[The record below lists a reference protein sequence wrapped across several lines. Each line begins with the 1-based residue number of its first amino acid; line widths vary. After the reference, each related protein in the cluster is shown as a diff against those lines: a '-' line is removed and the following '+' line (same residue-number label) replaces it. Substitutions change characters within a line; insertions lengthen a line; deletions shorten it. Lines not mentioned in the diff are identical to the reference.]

1 MGYFAKKRRLNK
13 ILTSNTKT
21 GVSKYSVK
29 LKNEKV
35 GPEDDSIAIS
45 KKVKLIKPDKVKE
58 NLIKKHTPPPNE
70 SKPSTSKLDTLLPNR
85 SQPSV
90 GELDTKEY
98 EGYCLFLSLTS
109 DYIIGYRTFIQSFI
123 EHNKWF
129 SGDILIMALD
139 LNDNQKEYVKSFHK
153 KIKFIEPLYENY
165 KDVNTSKLVNPGFV
179 NNYYK
184 LDIFS
189 YTKYEKI
196 VSMDCDMLI
205 TGDISELFF
214 EKYSFGACEVAFSR
228 YWDVPPFNGG
238 LIVLDSKRNSIENYS
253 SVLNKIDKPYRYAEQ
268 ELLNEIFKKSYTKIN
283 KTYNVKPKR
292 GYYNY
297 GDDIKSTNPENL
309 IEVDGDVKSTEKTKY
324 LITHRDHPVRK
335 SKNINILSGL
345 NRTKNGIPIGD
356 RDYKKIRPTN
366 YDPRKIYGGRKI
378 CLLGSGRSVEDYDID
393 YDYYDIIIGLNQVYK
408 TKYINIIDIMYHGIS
423 VDDVDFLNEV
433 NNIREKVELVLLPK
447 PLNKQIKKLKALLSE
462 YNYYYN
468 IDIHEEAYVN
478 VKSNPLMGLMVL
490 TELSNSGT
498 HSIDIYGFDFYE
510 TPYIEGAV
518 ELRNHPKY
526 HVTNHDIKANKEYFL
541 DILSN
546 KDNITWFN

>member
-29 LKNEKV
+29 LKNENLD
-35 GPEDDSIAIS
+35 PEDESLTVS
-45 KKVKLIKPDKVKE
+45 KKVKVIKPDKVKE
-58 NLIKKHTPPPNE
+58 YLIKKDTPSPNK
-70 SKPSTSKLDTLLPNR
+70 SKPSTGKLDTLLPNR

-90 GELDTKEY
+90 SELDTKEY

-228 YWDVPPFNGG
+228 DWDVPPFNGG

-268 ELLNEIFKKSYTKIN
+268 ELLNEIFKKSYTRIN
-283 KTYNVKPKR
+283 KTYNAEKRLLKSKHYEDIELVKNAKVIHFVGAKPWDVVKPFNDLGYDYLEKKWEKAKKPRVLIVGNSPKIMDNKMGSVIDSFDIVIRINNFKIEGFEEYIGEKTTYIICTFATKITDYYKTIDPRNIFMFTAEKSGDMDFLKNRVKGVNLNKINLLSDEYLYDLNKKLNIKLPKR
-292 GYYNY
+292 STSGNIAIEFALNSYPDSNIYIHGIEFNEDTDKPIKSHY
-297 GDDIKSTNPENL
+297 FDSDDDSGSHNTWIKST
-309 IEVDGDVKSTEKTKY
+309 K
-324 LITHRDHPVRK
+324 
-335 SKNINILSGL
+335 
-345 NRTKNGIPIGD
+345 
-356 RDYKKIRPTN
+356 
-366 YDPRKIYGGRKI
+366 
-378 CLLGSGRSVEDYDID
+378 
-393 YDYYDIIIGLNQVYK
+393 
-408 TKYINIIDIMYHGIS
+408 
-423 VDDVDFLNEV
+423 
-433 NNIREKVELVLLPK
+433 
-447 PLNKQIKKLKALLSE
+447 
-462 YNYYYN
+462 
-468 IDIHEEAYVN
+468 
-478 VKSNPLMGLMVL
+478 
-490 TELSNSGT
+490 
-498 HSIDIYGFDFYE
+498 
-510 TPYIEGAV
+510 
-518 ELRNHPKY
+518 KY
-526 HVTNHDIKANKEYFL
+526 HDLGKEKYYIRKL
-541 DILSN
+541 MYDGKIIEL
-546 KDNITWFN
+546 